1 MVSYLDGIFCTKKGE
16 DRMRKPSLLMVCCA
30 LTLTLVGCNTSNQ
43 NEAEEADN
51 KPAETETE
59 QRTETP
65 ADAPKDTED
74 DVVEEA
80 PAPEAE
86 PPAEDKPAE
95 EPATDEP
102 EAEETPVAEAPPE
115 EEPVQTPSEP
125 LEQNG
130 TANVKLDTLILVNKQ
145 IALPAGYKP
154 NDLVTANIDFVDTAS
169 GERRMLR
176 KEAAQAIEKL
186 MAGAKTAGI
195 DLKGT
200 SAFRS
205 YDYQVQLFNAYVAK
219 DGKEQAM
226 KYSAPPGHSEH
237 QTGLAIDVSSASVG
251 YQLTQSLEQTKEGKW
266 LADNAHKYGFIVR
279 YQRAYEAETGY
290 MFEPWHLRYIGVEHA
305 TNVHKTNVPFERY
318 LEQSMN

>member
-30 LTLTLVGCNTSNQ
+30 LTLTLVGCTTSDQ
-43 NEAEEADN
+43 SKTEEAAN
-51 KPAETETE
+51 KPADTE
-59 QRTETP
+59 QQSETP
-65 ADAPKDTED
+65 ADTPKDTED
-74 DVVEEA
+74 EVVAEA

-86 PPAEDKPAE
+86 PPAEDEPAE
-95 EPATDEP
+95 EPAADEP
-102 EAEETPVAEAPPE
+102 EAEEAPVVEAPPV
-115 EEPVQTPSEP
+115 EEPVQTPSQP

-154 NDLVTANIDFVDTAS
+154 TDLVTANIDFVDTAS

-186 MAGAKTAGI
+186 MAGAKAAGI

-266 LADNAHKYGFIVR
+266 LADNAHTYGFIVR